1 MAKRLQLIDFK
12 SQGDDEPLE
21 FDCSDGNAT
30 ILDVKKVIDE
40 LEGLKLKDLTKIKI
54 YWEFTPLHDDVFVK
68 ELLDQDLTELNFC
81 LPQYNVSITSNEE
94 TFIFSEKKIMFGFG
108 VKKKCLPLHAGCTEG
123 FKIPKHGKFAVM
135 RNKIE
140 PKGEGQE
147 QSYFVRYYEVQDD
160 WEIEINVDRENM
172 HNVKVSRVLKNGD
185 EKKLVDLVVKETKEF
200 SMKGGQ
206 IRENGKL
213 LANVGPYINAVCTIV
228 STVIRSLT

>member
-12 SQGDDEPLE
+12 SQCDDKPLE

-30 ILDVKKVIDE
+30 ILDMKKVIDKE
-40 LEGLKLKDLTKIKI
+40 EGLKLKDLTKIKI
-54 YWEFTPLHDDVFVK
+54 YWEFTPLLDDVSIK
-68 ELLDQDLTELNFC
+68 DLLDQNLTELNFA
-81 LPQYNVSITSNEE
+81 LPQYVSITSNEE
-94 TFIFSEKKIMFGFG
+94 TFVFSEKKIMFGFG
-108 VKKKCLPLHAGCTEG
+108 VKKKCLKLHPGCTEV

-135 RNKIE
+135 RNQI
-140 PKGEGQE
+140 EGQN
-147 QSYFVRYYEVQDD
+147 QSYYVRYYEVQDD
-160 WEIEINVDRENM
+160 WEIEIKVDRENM

>member
-12 SQGDDEPLE
+12 SQGDEKPLE
-21 FDCSDGNAT
+21 FDCTDGNAT
-30 ILDVKKVIDE
+30 ILDVKRFVDKK
-40 LEGLKLKDLTKIKI
+40 EGLKLKDLTKIKI
-54 YWEFTPLHDDVFVK
+54 YWEFTPLHDDVSIK
-68 ELLDQDLTELNFC
+68 ELLDQDITELNFS

-94 TFIFSEKKIMFGFG
+94 TFVFSEKKIMFGFG

-140 PKGEGQE
+140 PKGEDQE

-160 WEIEINVDRENM
+160 WEIEIKVDRENM

-185 EKKLVDLVVKETKEF
+185 EKKLVDLVQGQTKEF

-206 IRENGKL
+206 FRENGKL
-213 LANVGPYINAVCTIV
+213 IGSVGPYVSAACMIV
-228 STVIRSLT
+228 STIIKSLI